1 MITTKDIPSECIEY
15 RNRERTLMFSE
26 KGRSYYG
33 LNPDSKEILGFKVDK
48 GFINDENDRCDY
60 SLIVQ
65 NDVCFLIEL
74 KGHDVS
80 HSAEQIMST
89 REIFDK
95 NYGIKKFVARIV
107 CSKAKTTELN
117 SNTFKKMKKVMKMLK
132 KRQKQ
137 YGRPEHFVYINTHRP
152 IEK

>member
-1 MITTKDIPSECIEY
+1 M
-15 RNRERTLMFSE
+15 
-26 KGRSYYG
+26 
-33 LNPDSKEILGFKVDK
+33 
-48 GFINDENDRCDY
+48 
-60 SLIVQ
+60 
-65 NDVCFLIEL
+65 
-74 KGHDVS
+74 S
-80 HSAEQIMST
+80 HAAEQIMST

-107 CSKAKTTELN
+107 CSKAKTTKLN

-152 IEK
+152 IEKQVFTAVRELGHILKTARAFKGKMFLKRNMKRTQ